1 MKGVPE
7 KRTRSPIPL
16 DTALIRDE
24 MRAQVACVHSWGF
37 APGLQRN
44 LTPMLALA
52 TRLLREPVSHR
63 LAEEFLT
70 VPVDTIDRC
79 VADVCACAQHLG
91 ITATPEI
98 VERVAREHLLAIV
111 NSAPPPRSHR

>member
-1 MKGVPE
+1 
-7 KRTRSPIPL
+7 
-16 DTALIRDE
+16 
-24 MRAQVACVHSWGF
+24 
-37 APGLQRN
+37 
-44 LTPMLALA
+44 MLALA